1 MDWELLKKAC
11 LVEWKTVGRF
21 DSYHWRSHRNH
32 HRRWAF
38 KWLALLRLADLERQL
53 LPLVGVETEP
63 WHQRDGIFLLSKNH
77 LLQLL
82 PSMSKKHILN
92 WQNVPMEDS
101 KTSILVLN
109 NLLAAE
115 IAPEDISHPC
125 HGFSSGPPMAVFFTL
140 LTRCIVPESNETS
153 QSKWCGWTMLGMNMD
168 SWKTILTISSTLIVS
183 ALIFS
188 PATRSNVSTFCA
200 GTVLQICELWH
211 DQWNWLFKENAFF
224 VGNTNIQKNSYLR
237 MSDLIAEDPFSLI
250 VHLSG
255 KKAKALCHYFRW
267 YQRMK
272 CG

>member
-1 MDWELLKKAC
+1 MKNLWGDLIVTTDEVTEIIKDVGPSNDWLCLDWPISNVNCFPWWGLKQSHGTKQMEVFC
-11 LVEWKTVGRF
+11 LARI
-21 DSYHWRSHRNH
+21 
-32 HRRWAF
+32 
-38 KWLALLRLADLERQL
+38 
-53 LPLVGVETEP
+53 
-63 WHQRDGIFLLSKNH
+63 IFWSCLHPFWSMNKNH
-77 LLQLL
+77 
-82 PSMSKKHILN
+82 IWN

-168 SWKTILTISSTLIVS
+168 SWKTILTISSTLIMS

-224 VGNTNIQKNSYLR
+224 VGNTNIQKIFTFECLTS
-237 MSDLIAEDPFSLI
+237 
-250 VHLSG
+250 
-255 KKAKALCHYFRW
+255 
-267 YQRMK
+267 
-272 CG
+272 